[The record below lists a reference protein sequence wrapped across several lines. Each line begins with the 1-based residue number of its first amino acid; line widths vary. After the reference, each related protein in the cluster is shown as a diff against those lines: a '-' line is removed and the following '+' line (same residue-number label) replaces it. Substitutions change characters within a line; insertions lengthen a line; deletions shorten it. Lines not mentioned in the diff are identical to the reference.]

1 MRYECFG
8 VGNIIRGISRVA
20 DNWMSAQLGYLISHI
35 STARVCTKCKC
46 IQLSTCS
53 LICPESF
60 YRSFSVRCLARS
72 VNISVSELI
81 SCACAS
87 VSLLTRKK
95 HLDFFARTH
104 TQRIIALDFHAVH
117 IKPKV
122 CVKVWIFFIFS
133 GVRENVSIWK
143 TKMLRGMRA
152 GTVWSSAVEGSQ
164 IKKSTHW
171 HCFSLFINQIH
182 HNECVCVC
190 VDR

>member
-1 MRYECFG
+1 MRYECFC

-60 YRSFSVRCLARS
+60 YRSFSIRCLARTVWTFQLVSSFLAPVHQCLYSPGKSTLISLPTHTHTAYYCTWFSCSAHQAQSVCKS
-72 VNISVSELI
+72 VNI
-81 SCACAS
+81 
-87 VSLLTRKK
+87 
-95 HLDFFARTH
+95 
-104 TQRIIALDFHAVH
+104 
-117 IKPKV
+117 
-122 CVKVWIFFIFS
+122 FIFS

-182 HNECVCVC
+182 HNECVCVY
-190 VDR
+190 R

>member
-1 MRYECFG
+1 MFLC
-8 VGNIIRGISRVA
+8 GISRVT

-60 YRSFSVRCLARS
+60 YRSFSVHCLARTMWTFQL
-72 VNISVSELI
+72 VSSFLVPVHQCLHSPGKSTLI
-81 SCACAS
+81 SLPA
-87 VSLLTRKK
+87 
-95 HLDFFARTH
+95 H
-104 TQRIIALDFHAVH
+104 TQHIIALDFHAVH

-152 GTVWSSAVEGSQ
+152 GTVWSSAVEGIQ

-182 HNECVCVC
+182 HNECVCV
-190 VDR
+190 